1 VAENKTSYGSIMKA
15 TSIFGGVQVF
25 NILVTLIRGKF
36 VAILIGTAGM
46 GLNGLLLS
54 GLTLIRTITSLGV
67 PESAVKNIAA
77 AHNSDDPT
85 KIRTIYQVFRRL
97 IWFTAFLGVLA
108 TVVFSPL
115 LSKFAFK
122 NYEHTTSFLWLSVT
136 FVFGALSGGIYTL
149 LRGTRQLKYL
159 AQANIIGSFVG
170 LVVAL
175 PIFYFYGIKGVV
187 PAIILTAFANYLV
200 SLYFTKKIK
209 FESIAVSW
217 PETLTIGKPIVQ
229 LGLSLTL
236 VSILSAAVAFALSAF
251 ISGTGSLSDVG
262 LYNAGNT
269 IVGGYVGMV
278 FTAMSTD
285 YFPRLAGVIHD
296 DSKWKQLVNE
306 QAELVLII
314 LGIVLILLLA
324 TSPLLIRLL
333 LSKEF
338 LASNDFIRWAVLAIP
353 LKALVW
359 VLNYIVLAKGN
370 NKLFLTIEITA
381 NIIVLSFN
389 ILFYHL
395 LGLKGLG
402 ISLSISYL
410 ISTVGL
416 FLILR
421 SKYQFWFSKNV
432 LQLLL
437 VNMLLMVLCLFC
449 SHYFIFPYNYITQVL
464 LVMVTLVFNANQLN
478 KRIPFANLV
487 EKFKDKFK
495 K

>member
-1 VAENKTSYGSIMKA
+1 MKA

-159 AQANIIGSFVG
+159 AQANIIGSFTG

-175 PIFYFYGIKGVV
+175 PIFYFYGINGVV
-187 PAIILTAFANYLV
+187 PAIIVTAFANYLV

-236 VSILSAAVAFALSAF
+236 VTILSSAVAFALSAF

-338 LASNDFIRWAVLAIP
+338 LASNDYITWAVLAIP
-353 LKALVW
+353 LKGLVW

-370 NKLFLTIEITA
+370 NKLFLTMEITA
-381 NIIVLSFN
+381 NVIVLSFN

-410 ISTVGL
+410 VVTILVLIIISKK
-416 FLILR
+416 FKFILR
-421 SKYQFWFSKNV
+421 NNVFLLFTLSFFSLFSYLFISLLITDSLKYWLQIFIVVGTLSFFLYQFD
-432 LQLLL
+432 
-437 VNMLLMVLCLFC
+437 
-449 SHYFIFPYNYITQVL
+449 
-464 LVMVTLVFNANQLN
+464 
-478 KRIPFANLV
+478 KRIS
-487 EKFKDKFK
+487 FKSIFSKFK
-495 K
+495 KR